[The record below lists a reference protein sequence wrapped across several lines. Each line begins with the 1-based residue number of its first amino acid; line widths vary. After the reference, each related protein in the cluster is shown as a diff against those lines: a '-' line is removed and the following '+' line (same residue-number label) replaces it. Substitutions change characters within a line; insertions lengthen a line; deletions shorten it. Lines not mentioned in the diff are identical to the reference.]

1 MRVYALI
8 LDYEP
13 IDLSN
18 YHHQLDSAAEL
29 LPSSRKESLAQCAQV
44 KIASN
49 GEDEE
54 YRWIFLFNKVLLIF
68 YGILAEENDSPS
80 GERAAGIKRY
90 S

>member
-54 YRWIFLFNKVLLIF
+54 YR
-68 YGILAEENDSPS
+68 
-80 GERAAGIKRY
+80 
-90 S
+90 